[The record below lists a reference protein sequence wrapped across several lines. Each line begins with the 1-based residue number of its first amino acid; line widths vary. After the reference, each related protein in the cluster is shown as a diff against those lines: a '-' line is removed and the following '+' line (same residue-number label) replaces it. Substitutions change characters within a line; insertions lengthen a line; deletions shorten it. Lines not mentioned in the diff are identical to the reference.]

1 MNRLDTRI
9 FQQAVFGTI
18 LACLALAASG
28 AAQDNTSTGSYQSG
42 QATVTTQVKSA
53 QIVYVSGNDV
63 VVKMDDDGQVK
74 HVVVPDSAKITV
86 DGKELTVH
94 DLQPGMHVTKTITST
109 STPRTITTVRTVKGK
124 VWYVNP
130 PTSVILTLPDGT
142 NKQYTSSKGQKFLMS
157 DGKMHDLFDI
167 HKGDVI
173 SATAITESP
182 EVDVTTTSSATGTAP
197 PPPPPP
203 DVTPAPI
210 TALLIEAPAPAPQEV
225 AQATL
230 PKTGSTIPLLGLLG
244 LVFTGMYFGCRALRA
259 Y

>member
-1 MNRLDTRI
+1 MNRSDTRI
-9 FQQAVFGTI
+9 FQQVVFGVV
-18 LACLALAASG
+18 LACLALAASA
-28 AAQDNTSTGSYQSG
+28 AAQDTSTAGSYQSG
-42 QATVTTQVKSA
+42 QATVTTEVKRA
-53 QIVYVSGNDV
+53 EIVYVSGNDV
-63 VVKMDDDGQVK
+63 VVRMDDGQIK
-74 HVVVPDSAKITV
+74 HVVVPDDKKITV
-86 DGKELTVH
+86 DGKDLTVH
-94 DLQPGMHVTKTITST
+94 ELQPGMHVTKTITST

-167 HKGDVI
+167 RKGDTI

-182 EVDVTTTSSATGTAP
+182 EVDVTTTSRATGTAP

-203 DVTPAPI
+203 DVTPAPV

-225 AQATL
+225 AQAAL
-230 PKTGSTIPLLGLLG
+230 PKTGSTIPLIGLLG
-244 LVFTGMYFGCRALRA
+244 LVFTGMYFGFRALRA